1 MFLIFVNFVP
11 LSMMQA
17 QGGKLLP
24 TICKHYPDADICSG
38 TDQPAMEQVVD
49 DLFSEITQE
58 DDGIV
63 SAVVPFFASAIAN
76 ETEVLAWAGVQEMDE
91 IVSAMEQIGDYF
103 VSAMQQEEDDL
114 ISAIKQEGKKE
125 PKAERE
131 LLPTDINLTSGLKRQ
146 MEREGNQMERQEAPV
161 ISKRHPGAAWEEEER
176 FGHGNLC

>member
-49 DLFSEITQE
+49 DLLSAITLE

-63 SAVVPFFASAIAN
+63 SAIVPFFASAIVN
-76 ETEVLAWAGVQEMDE
+76 ETEFLAWAGVQEMDE
-91 IVSAMEQIGDYF
+91 I

-125 PKAERE
+125 PKQVERE
-131 LLPTDINLTSGLKRQ
+131 MLPTDINLTSGLKRQ
-146 MEREGNQMERQEAPV
+146 MERGGNQMERQEAP
-161 ISKRHPGAAWEEEER
+161 
-176 FGHGNLC
+176 